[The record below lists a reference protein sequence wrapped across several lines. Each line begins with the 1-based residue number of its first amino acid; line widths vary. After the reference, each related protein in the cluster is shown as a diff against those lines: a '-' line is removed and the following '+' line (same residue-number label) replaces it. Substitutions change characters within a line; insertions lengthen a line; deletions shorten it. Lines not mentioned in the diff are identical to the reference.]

1 MKFFLYLLITLLWQ
15 YSFASENQYYDKI
28 SRMINKNYQIMVFKG
43 SDIHLLLGN
52 AESRRLTYKQLIES
66 NHFYSRSKVNIRG
79 VGKEIA
85 DFTKK
90 GYKVLIRKGTK
101 FFILENDKFKKFDAK
116 KNKSVFN
123 VKEKNKF
130 TFPPE
135 WYSWRLASSFIQL
148 QDMGQF
154 SFEVGWL
161 PRFRITKNTQ
171 LRLAFSLAPLSLE
184 DQALEQKVGLGAK
197 SEIYLRQYWRKYF
210 LELGG
215 GYHYLDEYSDTSVV
229 GSFAI
234 GKALNKDYW
243 IIENKFGARGF
254 YLQASQINWI
264 NPITELKLGVEL
276 SF

>member
-1 MKFFLYLLITLLWQ
+1 M
-15 YSFASENQYYDKI
+15 
-28 SRMINKNYQIMVFKG
+28 
-43 SDIHLLLGN
+43 
-52 AESRRLTYKQLIES
+52 
-66 NHFYSRSKVNIRG
+66 
-79 VGKEIA
+79 
-85 DFTKK
+85 
-90 GYKVLIRKGTK
+90 
-101 FFILENDKFKKFDAK
+101 
-116 KNKSVFN
+116 
-123 VKEKNKF
+123 
-130 TFPPE
+130 
-135 WYSWRLASSFIQL
+135 
-148 QDMGQF
+148 
-154 SFEVGWL
+154 
-161 PRFRITKNTQ
+161 
-171 LRLAFSLAPLSLE
+171 APLSLE